1 MATHIPPTLSPDA
14 IDTLTELTL
23 ILNKFRAAQASAR
36 SSDAATTA
44 AGGAIGPSLSSSSTI
59 NPSHGGPNSSNN
71 APISTT
77 PAPGA
82 VTGTTPL
89 PIPSTISNPNATTAG
104 SFSAKDLPQATDNL
118 KHKLQRARQAVL
130 TLPDIGRTITQQE
143 KEIAELEER
152 KRKQVAMLAKIRD
165 EGLQFARLEQSRR
178 DEEGER
184 MMVE

>member
-23 ILNKFRAAQASAR
+23 ILTKFRAAQASAR
-36 SSDAATTA
+36 SADAAA
-44 AGGAIGPSLSSSSTI
+44 ATGATGAIGPSLSSSTSI

-71 APISTT
+71 APIST

-89 PIPSTISNPNATTAG
+89 PIPR

>member
-23 ILNKFRAAQASAR
+23 ILTKFRAAQASAR
-36 SSDAATTA
+36 SDAAATA
-44 AGGAIGPSLSSSSTI
+44 AGAVGPSSSSST
-59 NPSHGGPNSSNN
+59 NPSHGGPNSSSH
-71 APISTT
+71 APIST

-89 PIPSTISNPNATTAG
+89 PIPTTSNPNATTAG

>member
-14 IDTLTELTL
+14 IDTLTELTT
-23 ILNKFRAAQASAR
+23 ILTKFRAAAASTRQA
-36 SSDAATTA
+36 AAA
-44 AGGAIGPSLSSSSTI
+44 SSSSGP
-59 NPSHGGPNSSNN
+59 NPSSNNGPNSNN
-71 APISTT
+71 PGGIGT

-89 PIPSTISNPNATTAG
+89 PIPSTSNPNSTAAST
-104 SFSAKDLPQATDNL
+104 SFTAKDLPQATDNL

-130 TLPDIGRTITQQE
+130 TLPDIGRTIAQQE
-143 KEIAELEER
+143 VEIKELEER
-152 KRKQVAMLAKIRD
+152 KRKQIAMLARIRE

-184 MMVE
+184 MVE

>member
-23 ILNKFRAAQASAR
+23 ILTKFRAAQASAR
-36 SSDAATTA
+36 SDAAAATA
-44 AGGAIGPSLSSSSTI
+44 AGAVGPSLSSSST
-59 NPSHGGPNSSNN
+59 NPSHGGPNSSSN
-71 APISTT
+71 APIST

-89 PIPSTISNPNATTAG
+89 PIPTTSNPNATTAG

-143 KEIAELEER
+143 KEI
-152 KRKQVAMLAKIRD
+152 
-165 EGLQFARLEQSRR
+165 
-178 DEEGER
+178 
-184 MMVE
+184 

>member
-23 ILNKFRAAQASAR
+23 ILTKFRAAQASAR
-36 SSDAATTA
+36 SADAAA
-44 AGGAIGPSLSSSSTI
+44 ATGATGAIGPSLSSSTSI

-71 APISTT
+71 APIST

-89 PIPSTISNPNATTAG
+89 PIPSTTSNPNATTAG

>member
-23 ILNKFRAAQASAR
+23 ILTKFRAAQASAR
-36 SSDAATTA
+36 S
-44 AGGAIGPSLSSSSTI
+44 AGAVGPSSSST
-59 NPSHGGPNSSNN
+59 NPSHGPNSSNN
-71 APISTT
+71 APIST

-89 PIPSTISNPNATTAG
+89 PIPTTSNPNATTAG

>member
-23 ILNKFRAAQASAR
+23 ILTKFRAAQASAR
-36 SSDAATTA
+36 SSDAAA
-44 AGGAIGPSLSSSSTI
+44 ATGATGAIGPSSSI
-59 NPSHGGPNSSNN
+59 NPSHGGPNSSSNN

-89 PIPSTISNPNATTAG
+89 PIPSTTSNNPNATTAG

-130 TLPDIGRTITQQE
+130 TLPDMGRTITQQE